1 MKKKLW
7 TMQEDFIFPKNAGVP
22 AGAELVNV
30 TPRYTE
36 ERTEDAVRLTGIY
49 HIAANVQFEEGE
61 RGSGALDTA
70 ILIDDVELDG
80 NGGYFEYAVPLH
92 IDLPPEVGSPLQV
105 VTTSTT
111 NELDGQGSF
120 SVVWDVECSY
130 KEAVAQV
137 EKPASIALTEET
149 SAKEEKSNAVVEKSA
164 APSEK
169 KSTAVAEKTSA
180 PEKKSTAVAEKTSAA
195 EKKSTAVAEKT
206 SAAEKKSTA
215 VAEKTSAAEKKST
228 AVAEKTSAAEKKST
242 AVAEKT
248 SAPEEKSTAVA
259 EKPSVPEE
267 KSIAVAQ
274 ETEQIVEAEALNATA
289 TAENEEIA
297 EEANVRVRGAV
308 AIKDSAY
315 VEESDEALSFIAGLG
330 DGISTTTFRSNNVFV
345 QDKS

>member
-7 TMQEDFIFPKNAGVP
+7 TMQEDFVFPKNAGVP

-137 EKPASIALTEET
+137 EKPASIALTEEP

-169 KSTAVAEKTSA
+169 NR
-180 PEKKSTAVAEKTSAA
+180 
-195 EKKSTAVAEKT
+195 
-206 SAAEKKSTA
+206 
-215 VAEKTSAAEKKST
+215 
-228 AVAEKTSAAEKKST
+228 
-242 AVAEKT
+242 
-248 SAPEEKSTAVA
+248 
-259 EKPSVPEE
+259 
-267 KSIAVAQ
+267 Q
-274 ETEQIVEAEALNATA
+274 Q
-289 TAENEEIA
+289 
-297 EEANVRVRGAV
+297 
-308 AIKDSAY
+308 
-315 VEESDEALSFIAGLG
+315 
-330 DGISTTTFRSNNVFV
+330 
-345 QDKS
+345 

>member
-7 TMQEDFIFPKNAGVP
+7 TMQEDFIFPENAGVP

-137 EKPASIALTEET
+137 EKPASIALTEEP
-149 SAKEEKSNAVVEKSA
+149 SAKEEKSNAVAEKPA
-164 APSEK
+164 APSE

-180 PEKKSTAVAEKTSAA
+180 PEKSR
-195 EKKSTAVAEKT
+195 
-206 SAAEKKSTA
+206 
-215 VAEKTSAAEKKST
+215 
-228 AVAEKTSAAEKKST
+228 
-242 AVAEKT
+242 
-248 SAPEEKSTAVA
+248 
-259 EKPSVPEE
+259 
-267 KSIAVAQ
+267 Q
-274 ETEQIVEAEALNATA
+274 Q
-289 TAENEEIA
+289 
-297 EEANVRVRGAV
+297 
-308 AIKDSAY
+308 
-315 VEESDEALSFIAGLG
+315 
-330 DGISTTTFRSNNVFV
+330 
-345 QDKS
+345 

>member
-1 MKKKLW
+1 MCSLKKGK
-7 TMQEDFIFPKNAGVP
+7 
-22 AGAELVNV
+22 
-30 TPRYTE
+30 
-36 ERTEDAVRLTGIY
+36 
-49 HIAANVQFEEGE
+49 
-61 RGSGALDTA
+61 GSSEALDTA
-70 ILIDDVELDG
+70 ILIDDVELEG

-92 IDLPPEVGSPLQV
+92 IDLPPEAGSPLQV

-111 NELDGQGSF
+111 YELDGQGSF

-180 PEKKSTAVAEKTSAA
+180 A

-242 AVAEKT
+242 AVAEKLVLQRKVD
-248 SAPEEKSTAVA
+248 SSSRKNHAPEEKSTAVA

-274 ETEQIVEAEALNATA
+274 ETEQIVEAEALNTTA

-345 QDKS
+345 QEKS

>member
-180 PEKKSTAVAEKTSAA
+180 A

-267 KSIAVAQ
+267 NSIAVAQ
-274 ETEQIVEAEALNATA
+274 ETEQIVEAEAPNATA
-289 TAENEEIA
+289 SAENEEIA
-297 EEANVRVRGAV
+297 EEANVRVRAAV
-308 AIKDSAY
+308 AINDSAY
-315 VEESDEALSFIAGLG
+315 VEESDEALSFIAGLE